1 VSASEWAAIAGAQAC
16 VVLLVVLVVVIVR
29 LDRTTRD
36 LREAAAEFRR
46 DARVALG
53 ELHSAVRSADFELA
67 RVDAIV
73 TGAERVTE
81 RADAATALADRVITS
96 PVVKAMAVGTGT
108 RRAMQRLRGNGTPN
122 GARHGARN
130 GKK

>member
-1 VSASEWAAIAGAQAC
+1 MSASEWAAIAGAQAC

-67 RVDAIV
+67 RVD
-73 TGAERVTE
+73 
-81 RADAATALADRVITS
+81 
-96 PVVKAMAVGTGT
+96 GT
-108 RRAMQRLRGNGTPN
+108 RRFAKSRIERLSQSSAA
-122 GARHGARN
+122 GASHPR
-130 GKK
+130 